1 MSMQEPLF
9 GDYPIPEET
18 YQVAHRAFPKGNL
31 VMQIRDQFGM
41 VYHNHQFAHLF
52 ASEGQPALAPARLA
66 LVTVMQYIE
75 GVGDR
80 QAADNVRDRISWK
93 YALGL
98 ALDDPGFDFS
108 VLCEFRLR
116 LLSDD
121 AERLLFDTVLDI
133 FRGAGLL
140 KARGCALAP
149 TRPTCSP
156 PSASCT
162 VWKTSARPCATP
174 STAWR
179 SWLPTG

>member
-1 MSMQEPLF
+1 MSMHEAHF

-18 YQVAHRAFPKGNL
+18 VQVAHRAFPKGNL

-52 ASEGQPALAPARLA
+52 ASEGQPALSPARLA
-66 LVTVMQYIE
+66 LVTIMQYIE

-108 VLCEFRLR
+108 VLCEFRAR

-121 AERLLFDTVLDI
+121 PERLLFDTVLEI
-133 FRGAGLL
+133 FRDAGLL

-149 TRPTCSP
+149 IRPTFWR
-156 PSASCT
+156 PSASFT
-162 VWKTSARPCATP
+162 VWRMSVR
-174 STAWR
+174 
-179 SWLPTG
+179 